1 MNRYSITDYDGKPRS
16 NNIINYNKN
25 KMIEYYEE
33 APPEQ
38 YDENNQ
44 YVGGEGDISGP
55 KTPDRTI
62 FGELP
67 GLKSNDKPQDS
78 DNPSDKPPDEDNKP
92 QYETEKKQLSA
103 WAVIGI
109 VIAVIVAFGIV
120 LYLIMFIFNKVYPEK
135 YDKFIEFFNK
145 DRSKKEQSDR
155 TTESSNISEQPT
167 NTNQPGQELQGG
179 LNDFDVNEFSNVD
192 ELYGLPI

>member
-38 YDENNQ
+38 YNENNQ
-44 YVGGEGDISGP
+44 YVGGEGDISEP

-92 QYETEKKQLSA
+92 QHETEKKQLSA

-109 VIAVIVAFGIV
+109 VIAVIVAFGII
-120 LYLIMFIFNKVYPEK
+120 LYLIMFIFNKVDPEK

-167 NTNQPGQELQGG
+167 NTNQSGTELQGG